1 MISGAPVNV
10 YELTFGVNKAFARQ
24 DSNINDSN
32 SLLNIKD
39 SILLLFTRLP
49 NVIVNGIWS
58 REI

>member
-10 YELTFGVNKAFARQ
+10 YELTFGVNKALVRE
-24 DSNINDSN
+24 DSSISDTN
-32 SLLNIKD
+32 SLLNIQD

-49 NVIVNGIWS
+49 NIIMNGIWS